1 LWLAARLKRM
11 CSVNAATTYSLGVA
25 LSGGGF
31 RGMAHIGV
39 LRVLERHGLKPDF
52 IAGTSA
58 GSLVGALYA
67 SGKSAADIELLASKI
82 FWPKLLGSRGLAD
95 FCRDNLPR
103 TFAELSIPLSV
114 VVTALP
120 SKAMAVLD
128 SGELAP
134 AIAAS
139 CAMPWLL
146 RRVKIGDSVYMD
158 GGCACVLPAKVCRDR
173 GCQKVISS
181 DVWWRASVARKYGV
195 STSGRFAEQVYSCQY
210 MEAFRKSDL
219 VIHPQISAAGIV
231 PGRRGMLRLIRS
243 GELAAERSL
252 HHFLSL

>member
-1 LWLAARLKRM
+1 M
-11 CSVNAATTYSLGVA
+11 SSVNAAASYSLGIA

-39 LRVLERHGLKPDF
+39 LRALERHGLKPDF

-67 SGKSAADIELLASKI
+67 SGKSAAAIESLASKI

-95 FCRDNLPR
+95 FCRANLPR
-103 TFAELSIPLSV
+103 TFAELAIPLSV

-120 SKAMAVLD
+120 SRAMAVLD

-134 AIAAS
+134 AVAAS

-146 RRVKIGDSVYMD
+146 RRIKIGDGIYMD

-173 GCQKVISS
+173 GCEKVISS
-181 DVWWRASVARKYGV
+181 DVWWRASVARKSGFR
-195 STSGRFAEQVYSCQY
+195 TSGRFAEQIYSCQY

-219 VIHPQISAAGIV
+219 VIHPRIPAPGIV
-231 PGRRGMLRLIRS
+231 PGRRGMRSLIRS
-243 GELAAERSL
+243 GEAEAEKALAGWQQVVL
-252 HHFLSL
+252 T

>member
-1 LWLAARLKRM
+1 M
-11 CSVNAATTYSLGVA
+11 SSVNTAASYSLGIA

-39 LRVLERHGLKPDF
+39 LGALERHGLKPDF

-67 SGKSAADIELLASKI
+67 SGKSAANIESLASKI
-82 FWPKLLGSRGLAD
+82 FWPKLLSSRGLAD

-103 TFAELSIPLSV
+103 TFAELAIPLSV

-120 SKAMAVLD
+120 SKALAVLD

-146 RRVKIGDSVYMD
+146 RRIKIENGVYMD

-173 GCQKVISS
+173 GCQTVISS
-181 DVWWRASVARKYGV
+181 DVWWRASVARK
-195 STSGRFAEQVYSCQY
+195 SGFTLNSRFAEQVYSCQY
-210 MEAFRKSDL
+210 IEAFRKSDL
-219 VIHPQISAAGIV
+219 VIHPRIPAAGIV
-231 PGRRGMLRLIRS
+231 PGRRGMHSLIQS
-243 GELAAERSL
+243 GEAEAEKALAGWQQVVPA
-252 HHFLSL
+252 

>member
-1 LWLAARLKRM
+1 M
-11 CSVNAATTYSLGVA
+11 CSVNAAANYSLGIA

-39 LRVLERHGLKPDF
+39 LRVLEQHGLRPDF

-67 SGKSAADIELLASKI
+67 SGKSAAAIQSLASNI
-82 FWPKLLGSRGLAD
+82 FWPKLLGSHGLAD
-95 FCRDNLPR
+95 FCRDNLPH
-103 TFAELSIPLSV
+103 TFAELAIPLSI

-139 CAMPWLL
+139 CAMPWLF
-146 RRVKIGDSVYMD
+146 RRIKIGEGVYMD
-158 GGCACVLPAKVCRDR
+158 GGCACVLPAKICRDR
-173 GCQKVISS
+173 GCQRVISS
-181 DVWWRASVARKYGV
+181 DVWWRASVARKSGF
-195 STSGRFAEQVYSCQY
+195 SLNGRFADHIYSRQY
-210 MEAFRKSDL
+210 IEAFRKSDL
-219 VIHPQISAAGIV
+219 VIHPQIPLGGIV
-231 PGRRGMLRLIRS
+231 PGPRGMRRLIQS
-243 GELAAERSL
+243 GEAEAEKALAGWQ
-252 HHFLSL
+252 